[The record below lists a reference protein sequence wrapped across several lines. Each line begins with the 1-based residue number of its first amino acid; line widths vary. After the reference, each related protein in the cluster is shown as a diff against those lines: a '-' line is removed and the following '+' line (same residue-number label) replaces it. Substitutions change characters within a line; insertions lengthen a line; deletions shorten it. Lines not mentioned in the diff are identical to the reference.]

1 MLPLVIG
8 IGVFTLYPLIQSL
21 IYSFYRYDGLFVNDF
36 IGLQNFVTMFTT
48 DRAESFKVFGNTFL
62 YALISVP
69 LNLCLSYLLAVAV
82 NQKIKGVIAYRV
94 MFYLPVVIP
103 AVVSG
108 VIWSQLFDK
117 NYGLFNDVITK
128 FGGDPFPF
136 FTDKNT
142 AMLSMLIMS
151 LWSLGSGMVLWL
163 SALKNIPAGLYEA
176 AKIDGAGVM
185 TRLFRITVPMST
197 PMIFYNLITGMIG
210 ALQINSTMVFAGDGG
225 RGPDDSL
232 YFVAVKIYHEAFTNS
247 AYGYASAIAW
257 VLFLVIGLLT
267 FVTFKTSKWVY
278 TGDE

>member
-1 MLPLVIG
+1 MQNLLTKKHKTFRKVVKDSWHGWIFVLPLVIG

-21 IYSFYRYDGLFVNDF
+21 IYSFYRYDGLFVYDF

-142 AMLSMLIMS
+142 A
-151 LWSLGSGMVLWL
+151 
-163 SALKNIPAGLYEA
+163 
-176 AKIDGAGVM
+176 KI
-185 TRLFRITVPMST
+185 
-197 PMIFYNLITGMIG
+197 
-210 ALQINSTMVFAGDGG
+210 G
-225 RGPDDSL
+225 R
-232 YFVAVKIYHEAFTNS
+232 
-247 AYGYASAIAW
+247 ASCRER
-257 VLFLVIGLLT
+257 V
-267 FVTFKTSKWVY
+267 
-278 TGDE
+278 

>member
-117 NYGLFNDVITK
+117 NYGLFNDIITK